1 MNGKYDIEIYNN
13 RVHYFLTVKQKI
25 TLLRGDSATGKTELL
40 RLIRDQEE
48 NGRSSGITIKCDREC
63 TVLTNVDWERRIQSL
78 INHIIF
84 IDGTAVFLKLQC
96 FADLVWGS
104 DNYFVIISRDD
115 FRHLPC
121 SIEEIYGLRNM
132 SDEQKCRPSRKVCN
146 EMFRL
151 HRQ

>member
-40 RLIRDQEE
+40 RLIRDHEE
-48 NGRSSGITIKCDREC
+48 NGQSSGITIKCDREC

-78 INHIIF
+78 KNHIIF

-96 FADLVWGS
+96 FVDLVRGS

-115 FRHLPC
+115 FIIIFHAKAIKKR
-121 SIEEIYGLRNM
+121 
-132 SDEQKCRPSRKVCN
+132 V
-146 EMFRL
+146 
-151 HRQ
+151 

>member
-40 RLIRDQEE
+40 RLIWDQEE

-84 IDGTAVFLKLQC
+84 
-96 FADLVWGS
+96 
-104 DNYFVIISRDD
+104 
-115 FRHLPC
+115 
-121 SIEEIYGLRNM
+121 
-132 SDEQKCRPSRKVCN
+132 
-146 EMFRL
+146 
-151 HRQ
+151 

>member
-48 NGRSSGITIKCDREC
+48 NGQSSGITIKCDREC

-84 IDGTAVFLKLQC
+84 IDGTAVFLKLQR

-115 FRHLPC
+115 LHHLPC